1 MMLGFWKL
9 KVTAG
14 IENTISPYGMLNQ
27 FNQPAQFGHFSHLDP
42 PHQQLVFQ
50 LTEKICM

>member
-14 IENTISPYGMLNQ
+14 IGNKGIGTYGILNKSDQPTQ
-27 FNQPAQFGHFSHLDP
+27 F
-42 PHQQLVFQ
+42 
-50 LTEKICM
+50 